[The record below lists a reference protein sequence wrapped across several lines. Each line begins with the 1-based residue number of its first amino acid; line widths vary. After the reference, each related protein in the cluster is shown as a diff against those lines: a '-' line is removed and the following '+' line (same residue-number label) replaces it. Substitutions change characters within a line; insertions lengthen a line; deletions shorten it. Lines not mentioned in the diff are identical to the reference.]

1 MQIDWW
7 TFALQ
12 TINALI
18 LILLLAR
25 FFFRPVAEII
35 AARKTAA
42 AQMMDA
48 AAAAQA
54 SAQALDAKAAHALAA
69 VAKERSAALSA
80 AAEDAQAA
88 KEATLASARAE
99 AERLRADA
107 QAEVEGL
114 RRAGRRAEAE
124 RARLLAVDIARR
136 LFERLPQ
143 EAQIA
148 GFIEGLAEAVR
159 ALPETARRD
168 FARGRAVLT
177 APRAL
182 TPQEAALC
190 RAALDRACADALDV
204 QFKTDPTILAGL
216 ELENEHV
223 SVYNSFR
230 ADLAR
235 ISAEFSAEE
244 ES

>member
-1 MQIDWW
+1 MSDP
-7 TFALQ
+7 TPTLRELFEA
-12 TINALI
+12 
-18 LILLLAR
+18 
-25 FFFRPVAEII
+25 
-35 AARKTAA
+35 
-42 AQMMDA
+42 
-48 AAAAQA
+48 
-54 SAQALDAKAAHALAA
+54 ALA
-69 VAKERSAALSA
+69 
-80 AAEDAQAA
+80 
-88 KEATLASARAE
+88 LAP
-99 AERLRADA
+99 AERDA
-107 QAEVEGL
+107 FLAE
-114 RRAGRRAEAE
+114 RCRDAGRRASVERLLAADAE
-124 RARLLAVDIARR
+124 GGARLLDVDIARR